1 MTLDS
6 LAIIPNTIYEVILTT
21 YDKSGIANAAPMGIT
36 FDNENN
42 IIIRPFLQA
51 KTFENLWENNECIIN
66 FTFDPELFVKATL
79 FKEELLSCNFT
90 KSRFV
95 NAPVLFTEEDN
106 HIAVKIKEKTKE
118 TEQERAVFIGEI
130 VHSNLNPI
138 NLKPITRA
146 FSSLIEILI
155 HATRVI
161 HFLKTDKDESPKFK
175 ELIALIEHHAD
186 IIRRV
191 TSEQTYIS
199 LLEKVMMKIN
209 SKKF

>member
-1 MTLDS
+1 MTSDS
-6 LAIIPNTIYEVILTT
+6 LAIIPNTIYEVIVTT

-36 FDNENN
+36 FDNENKV
-42 IIIRPFLQA
+42 IIRPFLQT
-51 KTFENLWENNECIIN
+51 KTFENLWENNECVIN

-90 KSRFV
+90 KSQFV

-118 TEQERAVFIGEI
+118 EEQERAVFIGEI
-130 VHSNLNPI
+130 VHSNLKHI
-138 NLKPITRA
+138 DLKPINRA

-161 HFLKTDKDESPKFK
+161 HFSKRDKEDNPIFK
-175 ELIALIEHHAD
+175 ELMALIEHHAD

-199 LLEKVMMKIN
+199 ILEKVMTKIN